1 MVKYYKFLLMIA
13 DISVLTK
20 ARTARTKHN
29 KWLSIHNTFSILSI
43 SITITNFMY
52 SLLYLIYFK

>member
-1 MVKYYKFLLMIA
+1 MIA

-52 SLLYLIYFK
+52 SLLYLIYLK